1 MKSLKEM
8 MRRVGSGSK
17 IVSLLEASITDND
30 AEIALALPAFLW
42 KFHIDATALK
52 DDGFELDR

>member
-30 AEIALALPAFLW
+30 AEIALALPAFFMEVSHRCDCLERRR
-42 KFHIDATALK
+42 I
-52 DDGFELDR
+52 